1 MMMVRAP
8 HDGVAP
14 CSIEHSLDQVA
25 LNGLAHRGAPGRGV
39 AELFLGQLQRV
50 FLLGPAAGG
59 AVIASHS
66 QNRPAIALL
75 IGQARRLQG
84 AKRAADLRLPQLP
97 W

>member
-1 MMMVRAP
+1 MT
-8 HDGVAP
+8 GVGG
-14 CSIEHSLDQVA
+14 IVLIQD
-25 LNGLAHRGAPGRGV
+25 
-39 AELFLGQLQRV
+39 QLQRV
-50 FLLGPAAGG
+50 FLLGAAAGR

-75 IGQARRLQG
+75 IGQTRRLQG